1 MSQILFDERADF
13 SVEKGIFKQ
22 PMPMMHYHNTFELYF
37 LVNGEREYFLE
48 NKFYKVL
55 QGDIV
60 LIPGNVLHRTAG
72 KGASR
77 ILVYFSREALFEYFS
92 ENLINALPLD
102 GSLVF
107 RPDENVRR
115 QIERELEILS
125 GELQGGSVSRESKA
139 LCAISLVKILAL
151 IKQSEN
157 RYGFETYADG
167 RIGDIVR
174 YINDNYTEID
184 DIEQIAEKFYIS
196 KYHLCRIFNKN
207 LGISLISYLNTIKIR
222 GAVELMQS
230 TDLNLTQI
238 ATRCGFN
245 SSSYFCKVFKSE
257 KGQTPAAYRRQINSK

>member
-13 SVEKGIFKQ
+13 SVEKGILKQ
-22 PMPMMHYHNTFELYF
+22 PMPMMHYHNTFELYY

-60 LIPGNVLHRTAG
+60 LIPSNVLHRTAG

-77 ILVYFSREALFEYFS
+77 ILVYFSRETLCKYFS
-92 ENLINALPLD
+92 ESLLSALPLD
-102 GSLVF
+102 SSLVF

-115 QIERELEILS
+115 QIERELDTLS
-125 GELQGGSVSRESKA
+125 CELQSKDTRRDAEA
-139 LCAISLVKILAL
+139 LSAVSLVKILAL
-151 IKQSEN
+151 IRQSEN
-157 RYGFETYADG
+157 RYSFDTYADG

-184 DIEQIAEKFYIS
+184 DIEQIAEKFFIS

-222 GAVELMQS
+222 SAIELMRNGQ
-230 TDLNLTQI
+230 LNLTQI
-238 ATRCGFN
+238 ATRSGFN

-257 KGQTPAAYRRQINSK
+257 KGVTPATFRRQMNSK